1 MEQALDVSN
10 YTGVF
15 GAEAVACWRS
25 SGYAHII
32 CGTQRPPTTRAQL
45 AAALA
50 GGLTADAYCFLYW
63 DAPMRD
69 QVVAA
74 LAAVAG
80 FAVGRLWLDC
90 EDGVEGHSAA
100 TVVALIGEAVAACG
114 DFPCGIY
121 TGRWW
126 WLPSTGDS
134 AAFGHLPLWHAEWT
148 AGPDIAPDF
157 DRFRPYGGWTRP
169 AMWQFQGTTQ
179 LCTFGVDLNLREAPI
194 VSPVPAPAEPPP
206 PPELDS
212 EPDELAVLRAERRF
226 LRALLGGRYRFRPL
240 ETPTL
245 VELQQLRGK
254 DFVPLDPPCLLSVD

>member
-10 YTGVF
+10 YTGIF

-69 QVVAA
+69 QVVAG

-80 FAVGRLWLDC
+80 FPG
-90 EDGVEGHSAA
+90 
-100 TVVALIGEAVAACG
+100 
-114 DFPCGIY
+114 
-121 TGRWW
+121 
-126 WLPSTGDS
+126 
-134 AAFGHLPLWHAEWT
+134 
-148 AGPDIAPDF
+148 GPDIAPDF

-179 LCTFGVDLNLREAPI
+179 LCSFGVDLNLREAPI
-194 VSPVPAPAEPPP
+194 VSPRPAPARPPP

-212 EPDELAVLRAERRF
+212 EPDELAVLRAGRRF

-240 ETPTL
+240 ATPTL
-245 VELQQLRGK
+245 VQ
-254 DFVPLDPPCLLSVD
+254 